1 MSTYAWMNKQLV
13 AHLYDAIVVS
23 NKKKLTIDALSN
35 MDESQKNFAQRKK
48 PQEKIVHVWFHIPY
62 IYL

>member
-1 MSTYAWMNKQLV
+1 MNKQLV

-48 PQEKIVHVWFHIPY
+48 PQEKIVHV
-62 IYL
+62 